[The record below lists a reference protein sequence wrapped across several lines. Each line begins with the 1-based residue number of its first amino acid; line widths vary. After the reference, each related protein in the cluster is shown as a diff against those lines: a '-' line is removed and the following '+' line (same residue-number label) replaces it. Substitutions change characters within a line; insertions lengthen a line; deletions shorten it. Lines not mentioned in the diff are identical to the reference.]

1 MKIINIFVFTSNMI
15 DAIIEHKKQ
24 NGSSDRSPKLTG
36 LRISAGFLA
45 SPYEEDLIYE
55 NYSSKTVRKTRPAT

>member
-1 MKIINIFVFTSNMI
+1 MKVINILVFTSNMI

-45 SPYEEDLIYE
+45 SPLRRI
-55 NYSSKTVRKTRPAT
+55 